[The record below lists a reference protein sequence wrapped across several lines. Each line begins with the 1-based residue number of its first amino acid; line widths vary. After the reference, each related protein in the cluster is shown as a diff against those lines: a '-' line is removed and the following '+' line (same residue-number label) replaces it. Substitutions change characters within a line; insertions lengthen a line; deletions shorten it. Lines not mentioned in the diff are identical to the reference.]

1 MNDEKKYQYDF
12 PVMGHTCCMP
22 FTILTMEKSQHEAS
36 SACNSAV
43 AFIQLPFS
51 GTGGWGSVFNWIAA
65 VQFCGL

>member
-36 SACNSAV
+36 SVCNSAV

-51 GTGGWGSVFNWIAA
+51 GTGG
-65 VQFCGL
+65 